1 MIHPNNLTNGEYEVT
16 SLGKNVP
23 QFQGGTLICSYECG
37 EYRAILV
44 KDPES
49 SGPIKYP
56 HVLIVYRAID
66 NTSPIMII
74 AAEQGT
80 ISPTLLEMLPEELKG
95 GFVEDARKEVFIG
108 VFDEKGHSKFS
119 SSSDYAIL
127 EEFESKALLVMR
139 NSLNLTCRIRVIDD
153 TRRGRAFWNYGLLL
167 YVIAA
172 ITLTGMLIFL
182 ISVLLYK

>member
-1 MIHPNNLTNGEYEVT
+1 MT

-23 QFQGGTLICSYECG
+23 KIQGGTLVCSYECG

-56 HVLIVYRAID
+56 HVLIVYQASD
-66 NTSPIMII
+66 NTSPIMIVT
-74 AAEQGT
+74 AEQGT
-80 ISPTLLEMLPEELKG
+80 ISPTLLENLPEELKG
-95 GFVEDARKEVFIG
+95 GFSEKADNEVFIG
-108 VFDEKGHSKFS
+108 VFDGKGHSNFS
-119 SSSDYAIL
+119 SSSKYAIL
-127 EEFESKALLVMR
+127 EEFESKALLVMK